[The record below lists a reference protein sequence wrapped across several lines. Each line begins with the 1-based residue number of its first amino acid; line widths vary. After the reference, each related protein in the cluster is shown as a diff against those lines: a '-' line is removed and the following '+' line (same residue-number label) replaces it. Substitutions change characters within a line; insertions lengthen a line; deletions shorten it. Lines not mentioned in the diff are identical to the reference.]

1 MATISDRF
9 CSEFQFTDLDV
20 IFWVVCGVFK
30 EDVVFGYPESGRKK
44 RKKKKMNYIIFFKD
58 KCQKNELEI
67 DCQESDLK
75 KKKKKKNTR
84 ELNQLN

>member
-1 MATISDRF
+1 
-9 CSEFQFTDLDV
+9 
-20 IFWVVCGVFK
+20 
-30 EDVVFGYPESGRKK
+30 
-44 RKKKKMNYIIFFKD
+44 MNYIIFFKD